1 MARQPRLVLPD
12 ALHHLLQRGNNR
24 QPVFVDDED
33 RRSYLDALR
42 EATRLHGVRVHAYVL
57 MPDHVHL
64 LVTPQREDSL
74 ARALQT
80 LGRRYVVQFN
90 RRHGR
95 SGTLWEGRFRSCLTQ
110 TEDYVLAC
118 YRYIELNPVRAAMVS
133 KPQDFRWTSF
143 HANAMGK
150 ANPMLTPH
158 DQYRRLGRTDAERRQ
173 AYRAL
178 FRAHLDEA
186 VVEEIRSATN
196 GNYAL
201 GDKRFQAQIE
211 AALGRRA
218 IRGVAGRPPKAPQ
231 GDDRQQTLL

>member
-1 MARQPRLVLPD
+1 MCQGEVA
-12 ALHHLLQRGNNR
+12 G
-24 QPVFVDDED
+24 
-33 RRSYLDALR
+33 
-42 EATRLHGVRVHAYVL
+42 G
-57 MPDHVHL
+57 
-64 LVTPQREDSL
+64 
-74 ARALQT
+74 
-80 LGRRYVVQFN
+80 
-90 RRHGR
+90 
-95 SGTLWEGRFRSCLTQ
+95 
-110 TEDYVLAC
+110 
-118 YRYIELNPVRAAMVS
+118 PVRAAMVS

-201 GDKRFQAQIE
+201 GDKRFQAQIAPQPDE
-211 AALGRRA
+211 TRRVGPLGLGR
-218 IRGVAGRPPKAPQ
+218 
-231 GDDRQQTLL
+231 